1 MAVGVERAV
10 LKFVED
16 LQINC
21 EVEENGCCVLC
32 VLDYHES
39 YVWP

>member
-1 MAVGVERAV
+1 V

-21 EVEENGCCVLC
+21 EDEESGFCVPC
-32 VLDYHES
+32 DRDFRES
-39 YVWP
+39 FVWP